1 MKVEGLVFSVF
12 TSFLGVTA
20 IVYWYTSKDPT
31 GTAALAI
38 SAGLGLL
45 IGGYLLM
52 TAKRLGPRPSDL
64 DDAEV
69 ADGAGDVGHFSPG
82 SYWPFFISL
91 FTAVTLVGAIVGI
104 WLALLGAIATFA
116 TLMGLMFEYYV
127 NRLSIEEPP

>member
-12 TSFLGVTA
+12 TTFLGITA

-45 IGGYLLM
+45 VGGYLLV
-52 TAKRLGPRPSDL
+52 TAKRMGPRPSDL
-64 DDAEV
+64 PDAEI
-69 ADGAGDVGHFSPG
+69 ADGAGDIGHFSPG

-91 FTAVTLVGAIVGI
+91 STAVALVGAIVGI
-104 WLALLGAIATFA
+104 WLALIGAIAAFA
-116 TLMGLMFEYYV
+116 TLMGLMFEHYV
-127 NRLSIEEPP
+127 TRLAIDKD

>member
-12 TSFLGVTA
+12 TTFLGVTA

-45 IGGYLLM
+45 IGGYLLV

-64 DDAEV
+64 ADAEV
-69 ADGAGDVGHFSPG
+69 ADGSGDLGHFSPG
-82 SYWPFFISL
+82 SYWPFFISMGAAIML
-91 FTAVTLVGAIVGI
+91 LGAIVGI
-104 WLALLGAIATFA
+104 WLALIGAVTTFA
-116 TLMGLMFEYYV
+116 TLMGLMFEHFV
-127 NRLSIEEPP
+127 NRLAIEDQ

>member
-12 TSFLGVTA
+12 TTFLGITA

-45 IGGYLLM
+45 IGGYLLV

-64 DDAEV
+64 ADAEV
-69 ADGAGDVGHFSPG
+69 GDGAGDIGHFSPG
-82 SYWPFFISL
+82 SYWPFFISM
-91 FTAVTLVGAIVGI
+91 FAAVTLLGGI
-104 WLALLGAIATFA
+104 FGFWLVLLGGVATFA
-116 TLMGLMFEYYV
+116 TLMGLMFEHFV
-127 NRLSIEEPP
+127 NRPAIEEQ

>member
-20 IVYWYTSKDPT
+20 VVYWYTSKDPT

-45 IGGYLLM
+45 IGGYLLV

-64 DDAEV
+64 PDAEV
-69 ADGAGDVGHFSPG
+69 GDGAGDVGHFSPG
-82 SYWPFFISL
+82 SYWPFFISM
-91 FTAVTLVGAIVGI
+91 FAAVMLLGAIVGI
-104 WLALLGAIATFA
+104 WLALIGAVATFA
-116 TLMGLMFEYYV
+116 TLMGLMFEHFV
-127 NRLSIEEPP
+127 NRLSIEEQ

>member
-45 IGGYLLM
+45 IGGYLLV

-64 DDAEV
+64 PDAEV

-91 FTAVTLVGAIVGI
+91 FTAVALVGAIVGI

-116 TLMGLMFEYYV
+116 TLMGLMFEHFV
-127 NRLSIEEPP
+127 NRLSIEEQ

>member
-20 IVYWYTSKDPT
+20 VVYWYTSKDPT

-45 IGGYLLM
+45 IGGYLLV

-64 DDAEV
+64 PDAEV
-69 ADGAGDVGHFSPG
+69 ADGAGEVGHFSPG
-82 SYWPFFISL
+82 SYWPFFISM
-91 FTAVTLVGAIVGI
+91 FAAVMLIGAIVGV
-104 WLALLGAIATFA
+104 WLALIGAIATFA
-116 TLMGLMFEYYV
+116 TLMGLMFEHFV
-127 NRLSIEEPP
+127 NRPTVEQD